1 MANHGGCDPESRRT
15 FCDGDMGRLELLR
28 PSPIP
33 GGPTQSFIFDYLTV
47 LKEGGFAPNP
57 SDL

>member
-1 MANHGGCDPESRRT
+1 MIDVIQKAGGLSAT
-15 FCDGDMGRLELLR
+15 GDLSALELLR

-33 GGPTQSFIFDYLTV
+33 GGPTQSYRFDYLTV
-47 LKEGGFAPNP
+47 LAGGRFCPQS